1 MRLWTKLWADQ
12 QMKKVPT
19 KQLQYEEANSGNG
32 LGYLLTLKSNRKRL
46 LALMK
51 SGHH

>member
-1 MRLWTKLWADQ
+1 
-12 QMKKVPT
+12 MKKVPT
-19 KQLQYEEANSGNG
+19 KQLQYEEASKKNG
-32 LGYLLTLKSNRKRL
+32 LEYLLTLKPNRKKL